1 MNLTKGSSAGRSGGP
16 TPEWPQPQSEQMNS
30 ESHQSDHEA

>member
-1 MNLTKGSSAGRSGGP
+1 MTAAPAELKGP
-16 TPEWPQPQSEQMNS
+16 TPEQPQPQSEQMNS